1 VDPAINGR
9 RVASTRT
16 SDGLKRYQLY
26 SFTGALMHSE
36 DQRSNEVV
44 DYINLEGQLVA
55 ERSKPINSSTI
66 TTRYQHADLRGSP
79 TLVTNAAGTQVE
91 RSIEQPFGAPYDGI
105 YRDGPGFT
113 GHATDA
119 ASGLSYMQQRYYDPI
134 AMRFLSVDPAQSEFS
149 RYSYGAN
156 NPYKFVDPD
165 GRAAVVA
172 VGPMIEGC
180 AANPLCRGAA
190 QQTGRAVAQQVG
202 KAVDATIGETLKE
215 MLHEAMQAQAQA
227 QAAQMEGAENGEQ
240 AEDKPDEKPESDSGN
255 SGKREKTEHA
265 IERATEAKTDSSRQV
280 GDVNRVIRDGRNF
293 TDSKT
298 GNNVHVKGDRVV
310 ITDRS
315 GKIVSQFKNPRA
327 NTQGRIQSGRW
338 VPE

>member
-1 VDPAINGR
+1 MIEAC
-9 RVASTRT
+9 A
-16 SDGLKRYQLY
+16 
-26 SFTGALMHSE
+26 ASE
-36 DQRSNEVV
+36 DQRSNEVI

-55 ERSKPINSSTI
+55 ERSKPINSRTV
-66 TTRYQHADLRGSP
+66 TTRYQHSDLRMSP
-79 TLVTNAAGTQVE
+79 TLVTSAAGTQIE

-134 AMRFLSVDPAQSEFS
+134 AIRFLSVDPAQSEFS

-165 GRAAVVA
+165 GRAAIVA

-215 MLHEAMQAQAQA
+215 MLHDAMQAQAQA
-227 QAAQMEGAENGEQ
+227 QAISAEMEATQVQQAVEAEANEN
-240 AEDKPDEKPESDSGN
+240 ESDNVQPNEKELTMVKPGDGNKIAQEHGYEDAHDAKSGL
-255 SGKREKTEHA
+255 G
-265 IERATEAKTDSSRQV
+265 
-280 GDVNRVIRDGRNF
+280 
-293 TDSKT
+293 DSKINIYKDKET
-298 GNNVHVKGDRVV
+298 GKYWLWNGAKG
-310 ITDRS
+310 S
-315 GKIVSQFKNPRA
+315 EKSKL
-327 NTQGRIQSGRW
+327 
-338 VPE
+338 